1 MVRDRTGSRRQ
12 LASPGPRSRSQA
24 VPLAQSALA
33 HLGAI
38 SYDRVSS
45 HPGEAMRTIVSL
57 ALLAGLLPAQNTAE
71 KADPLIGRMKHEGLQ
86 NSRVMDYLDHLTN
99 TIGHRLTGSDNFE
112 RACHWAKAEFE
123 KMGLTAQLHKWK
135 EWKVRFNRGQW
146 SGRMLEPSNLELQVA
161 TEAWTAGTRGQVT
174 GKAIKPPTDILD
186 LEETWSGKVEGAW
199 LLARKSGR
207 RGGPFWGHLKRFA
220 RDEGAAGIIYPST
233 GDAKF
238 PNRIR
243 VFGNRRMALA
253 ANATIPTMP
262 EICVR
267 KDQFAAVEKLIA
279 AGKKVVLRFDIR
291 NRFRREKVPLYN
303 VIADIRGTQKPDEY
317 VMVGGHLDSW
327 HQATGTTDNG
337 TGTTS
342 TMEAARILSAVGVK
356 PLRTIRFCLWGGEE
370 QGLLGSRAYVLKH
383 RQNMKNVSAYFNH
396 DTGTNWAYSIRVPTF
411 MHADFERIVDPI
423 LSIPAPDK
431 KHEGPVFK
439 LGKSRAISRRGG
451 GSDHAS
457 FLSAGVPAW
466 SWTLRGRSNYF
477 QHTWHS
483 QWDTFDVAIPEYQR
497 HTSTV
502 IAIVAY
508 GVANLPHLL
517 PRKAPAEK
525 DGR

>member
-57 ALLAGLLPAQNTAE
+57 ALLAGLLPAQNTAK

-174 GKAIKPPTDILD
+174 GKAVKPPTDILD

-317 VMVGGHLDSW
+317 VMVGGHLV
-327 HQATGTTDNG
+327 APGNG
-337 TGTTS
+337 HN
-342 TMEAARILSAVGVK
+342 RQRHRYDVND
-356 PLRTIRFCLWGGEE
+356 
-370 QGLLGSRAYVLKH
+370 GSGAH
-383 RQNMKNVSAYFNH
+383 
-396 DTGTNWAYSIRVPTF
+396 P
-411 MHADFERIVDPI
+411 
-423 LSIPAPDK
+423 
-431 KHEGPVFK
+431 
-439 LGKSRAISRRGG
+439 
-451 GSDHAS
+451 
-457 FLSAGVPAW
+457 
-466 SWTLRGRSNYF
+466 LRGRREATA
-477 QHTWHS
+477 H
-483 QWDTFDVAIPEYQR
+483 DP
-497 HTSTV
+497 
-502 IAIVAY
+502 
-508 GVANLPHLL
+508 LL
-517 PRKAPAEK
+517 PLGRRGAGPARIARLCAQAPAEHEERVRLLQPRHGHQLGLL
-525 DGR
+525 DPSAHLHAR